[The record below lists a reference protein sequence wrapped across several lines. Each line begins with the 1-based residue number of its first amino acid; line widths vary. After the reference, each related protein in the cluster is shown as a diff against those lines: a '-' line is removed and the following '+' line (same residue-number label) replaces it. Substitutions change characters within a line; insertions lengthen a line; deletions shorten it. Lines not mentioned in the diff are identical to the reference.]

1 MCKINMTFEVP
12 DNMSIDIEALKTQ
25 MHGYLNFILTMPSIR
40 KQEDNPADSGSE
52 EEGWEASPEL
62 LERLEKARKEIE
74 EGNCVVCR
82 NHEELQAFLD
92 SL

>member
-1 MCKINMTFEVP
+1 MTFDVP

-40 KQEDNPADSGSE
+40 KQDETPADSGSD

-62 LERLEKARKEIE
+62 LERLDKARKEIE
-74 EGNCVVCR
+74 EGNCVTLR
-82 NHEELQAFLD
+82 NREEIDAFFE

>member
-25 MHGYLNFILTMPSIR
+25 MHGYLNFILSMPSI
-40 KQEDNPADSGSE
+40 KKKEDAETTEN
-52 EEGWEASPEL
+52 GWEASPEL
-62 LERLEKARKEIE
+62 LERLDKARKEIE
-74 EGNCVVCR
+74 EGNCVTLSNR
-82 NHEELQAFLD
+82 EDINAFFK